1 MDNHTHGYEITRRSN
16 EASGTRN
23 DYIGAACLGFW
34 VVIAF
39 GVLFLG
45 WFGIRPRKVFMTDF
59 MHCNCCYVLP
69 SAQTAPKYFL
79 TNCYHLLCQACLQ
92 KATGNPVL
100 CPVCNYEMRSIEIN
114 SAMDPKL
121 QELFKPPKKLIQEK
135 MAALKRKYDFQQML
149 VNSLLG
155 HLKKQR
161 EKLNQLMK
169 FCQRQTQF
177 TKEQAKEME
186 ELKEWVRTAEIK
198 MKEGENEKISLKKE
212 IEDMKKLSKSELQA
226 AVDKRWDRGAAFLGR
241 DTRANMQGPCVS
253 AQERRAAVPHLVYG
267 CLEFA
272 VA

>member
-1 MDNHTHGYEITRRSN
+1 
-16 EASGTRN
+16 
-23 DYIGAACLGFW
+23 
-34 VVIAF
+34 
-39 GVLFLG
+39 
-45 WFGIRPRKVFMTDF
+45 

-69 SAQTAPKYFL
+69 SAQTTPKYFL
-79 TNCYHLLCQACLQ
+79 TNCYHLLCQQCLQ

-100 CPVCNYEMRSIEIN
+100 CPVCNCEMRSIEIN

-198 MKEGENEKISLKKE
+198 MKESENEKISLMKE
-212 IEDMKKLSKSELQA
+212 IEDMKKLSK
-226 AVDKRWDRGAAFLGR
+226 R
-241 DTRANMQGPCVS
+241 
-253 AQERRAAVPHLVYG
+253 
-267 CLEFA
+267 
-272 VA
+272 